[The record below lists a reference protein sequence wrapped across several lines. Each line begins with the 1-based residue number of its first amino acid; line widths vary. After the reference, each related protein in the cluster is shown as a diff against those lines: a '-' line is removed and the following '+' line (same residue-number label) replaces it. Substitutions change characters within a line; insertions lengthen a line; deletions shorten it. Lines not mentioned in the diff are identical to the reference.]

1 MNNKSFFD
9 ILCEHILKIYNK
21 NDEEVF
27 FSELCIKNEKRKFSS
42 TESPTFSNFLP
53 QNGHTYFYSL
63 LFIII

>member
-42 TESPTFSNFLP
+42 TESPILYI
-53 QNGHTYFYSL
+53 NGIAL
-63 LFIII
+63 NGE